1 MKKPTAAL
9 FLAAAVVA
17 GAAQAH
23 SAHDTVVRKSTVSYQ
38 CEQGK
43 KLKVN
48 YGFNKQNLPVYA
60 SAYMN
65 GKTRY
70 MPLNLER
77 SDNVDTVFGDEDN
90 FKLSTDY
97 MDRANHRKK
106 TVMITS
112 PGQSILFKNCTPRR

>member
-1 MKKPTAAL
+1 MKKLTAAL
-9 FLAAAVVA
+9 FLAATVVA
-17 GAAQAH
+17 GAAHAH
-23 SAHDTVVRKSTVSYQ
+23 GAHETVVRKSTVSYQ

-60 SAYMN
+60 SAYLN

-77 SDNVDTVFGDEDN
+77 SDNVDTVFGDENN

-106 TVMITS
+106 SVMVTA
-112 PGQSILFKNCTPRR
+112 PGQSILFKNCSPR